1 MLFPTEG
8 DAVAVLATVRD
19 TVAGVGGLDPLGAEV
34 FAGIARTMYGV
45 DPSALG
51 SALETLTPDEA
62 RQAVSLLVVLEY
74 VAHPLRPEMV
84 QAVEGAARRLGVHLQ
99 LVDDARELAREHFR
113 LLYMD
118 LERQS
123 WYTAETVHQSLRG
136 RFLDLI
142 RSKLAYEGVAPSRAI
157 ARKWEGLRDCA
168 PGTWGRAVA
177 DFYERHAFPFP
188 GERHGI
194 YELGARHDWVH
205 VLADYETTPEGEID
219 VFAFIA
225 ASMGSER
232 GLVLLAFTL
241 GLFQNASIN
250 RVDGKVVSIA
260 RSDTLSDPGAVDH
273 FVDALR
279 RGRACQVDVMGTLDL
294 FAHKDDPLD
303 EVRSRFGIPPK
314 TEAPAPTDRA

>member
-1 MLFPTEG
+1 MLFPD
-8 DAVAVLATVRD
+8 DADAPAVLATVRSVFD
-19 TVAGVGGLDPLGAEV
+19 GAGGLDPLGAAV
-34 FAGIARTMYGV
+34 FDGIAGSLYGI
-45 DPSALG
+45 DPAS
-51 SALETLTPDEA
+51 LEAAPATLPADAA
-62 RQAVSLLVVLEY
+62 RQAVSLMVVLEY
-74 VAHPLRPEMV
+74 VAHPLSREV
-84 QAVEGAARRLGVHLQ
+84 THAVEETAHRLGVHIQ
-99 LVDDARELAREHFR
+99 LVDDARSLADEHFR

-136 RFLDLI
+136 RYVDLL

-168 PGTWGRAVA
+168 PGTWGRGVA
-177 DFYERHAFPFP
+177 DFYERHHFPFP
-188 GERHGI
+188 GQRHGI

-205 VLADYETTPEGEID
+205 VLADYETSPDGEID

-241 GLFQNASIN
+241 GLFQNGSIH
-250 RVDGKVVSIA
+250 RVDGKVIDAA
-260 RSDTLSDPGAVDH
+260 RADTLDDPGGVPR
-273 FVDALR
+273 FVDAFR
-279 RGRACQVDVMGTLDL
+279 RGRACTVDVMGTLDL

-303 EVRSRFGIPPK
+303 EVRTRFGVPPK
-314 TEAPAPTDRA
+314 SP